1 MKQKKEPIVKDERTM
16 LLDGKI
22 AGELVLGMTCFIA
35 LSAFV
40 KSSILD
46 LDLVAYLPEMF
57 LLIAMGTYALLR
69 RISSGIDIR
78 DMLEKDSWLSR
89 LGSGLVFAVLMIA
102 MDVIGKREATSF
114 ILSPKYLIKILLE
127 IVVFA
132 ILTYLLEKPL
142 ALINRKKQEK
152 IEAELEEEEMR
163 LQLLNK
169 QIIDEREEG
178 LANKAGAETAGFLF
192 LALTV
197 FSVGSIFTSK
207 VGLSPIMVVALL
219 IVSGLYYSVRCQRLG
234 VRFISYSYLNVTGI
248 VAVTS
253 ILSLFIWAQNFQL
266 NQAVYQA
273 NPFHSKFLLVL
284 PITFLLN
291 LPIVWG
297 VNTLVMLLAKVEI
310 KRYEAYLD
318 QLEKEE

>member
-1 MKQKKEPIVKDERTM
+1 M
-16 LLDGKI
+16 
-22 AGELVLGMTCFIA
+22 
-35 LSAFV
+35 
-40 KSSILD
+40 
-46 LDLVAYLPEMF
+46 
-57 LLIAMGTYALLR
+57 
-69 RISSGIDIR
+69 
-78 DMLEKDSWLSR
+78 
-89 LGSGLVFAVLMIA
+89 
-102 MDVIGKREATSF
+102 
-114 ILSPKYLIKILLE
+114 
-127 IVVFA
+127 
-132 ILTYLLEKPL
+132 
-142 ALINRKKQEK
+142 
-152 IEAELEEEEMR
+152 
-163 LQLLNK
+163 NK

-234 VRFISYSYLNVTGI
+234 VKFISYSYLNATGI

-266 NQAVYQA
+266 NQAIYHN

-297 VNTLVMLLAKVEI
+297 MNTLVMLLAKVEK

-318 QLEKEE
+318 QLEKKE

>member
-1 MKQKKEPIVKDERTM
+1 
-16 LLDGKI
+16 
-22 AGELVLGMTCFIA
+22 
-35 LSAFV
+35 
-40 KSSILD
+40 
-46 LDLVAYLPEMF
+46 
-57 LLIAMGTYALLR
+57 
-69 RISSGIDIR
+69 
-78 DMLEKDSWLSR
+78 
-89 LGSGLVFAVLMIA
+89 
-102 MDVIGKREATSF
+102 
-114 ILSPKYLIKILLE
+114 
-127 IVVFA
+127 
-132 ILTYLLEKPL
+132 
-142 ALINRKKQEK
+142 
-152 IEAELEEEEMR
+152 MR

-178 LANKAGAETAGFLF
+178 LAHKAGAETAGFLF

-207 VGLSPIMVVALL
+207 VVLSPIKVVALL

-248 VAVTS
+248 VVVTS

-297 VNTLVMLLAKVEI
+297 VNTLVMLLAKVEK

>member
-1 MKQKKEPIVKDERTM
+1 
-16 LLDGKI
+16 
-22 AGELVLGMTCFIA
+22 
-35 LSAFV
+35 
-40 KSSILD
+40 
-46 LDLVAYLPEMF
+46 
-57 LLIAMGTYALLR
+57 
-69 RISSGIDIR
+69 
-78 DMLEKDSWLSR
+78 
-89 LGSGLVFAVLMIA
+89 
-102 MDVIGKREATSF
+102 
-114 ILSPKYLIKILLE
+114 
-127 IVVFA
+127 
-132 ILTYLLEKPL
+132 
-142 ALINRKKQEK
+142 
-152 IEAELEEEEMR
+152 MR

-207 VGLSPIMVVALL
+207 VGLIMVVALL
-219 IVSGLYYSVRCQRLG
+219 IASGFYYSVRCQRLG
-234 VRFISYSYLNVTGI
+234 VRFINYSYLNVMGI
-248 VAVTS
+248 VAVTLV
-253 ILSLFIWAQNFQL
+253 LSLFIWAQNFQL
-266 NQAVYQA
+266 NQAVYHS

-297 VNTLVMLLAKVEI
+297 MNFLVMLLAKVEK

>member
-1 MKQKKEPIVKDERTM
+1 MKNKEK
-16 LLDGKI
+16 
-22 AGELVLGMTCFIA
+22 A
-35 LSAFV
+35 
-40 KSSILD
+40 
-46 LDLVAYLPEMF
+46 
-57 LLIAMGTYALLR
+57 
-69 RISSGIDIR
+69 
-78 DMLEKDSWLSR
+78 
-89 LGSGLVFAVLMIA
+89 
-102 MDVIGKREATSF
+102 
-114 ILSPKYLIKILLE
+114 
-127 IVVFA
+127 
-132 ILTYLLEKPL
+132 
-142 ALINRKKQEK
+142 
-152 IEAELEEEEMR
+152 MR

-207 VGLSPIMVVALL
+207 VGLSPIMVVAL
-219 IVSGLYYSVRCQRLG
+219 YYSVRCQRLG
-234 VRFISYSYLNVTGI
+234 VKFISYSYLNVTGI

-297 VNTLVMLLAKVEI
+297 VNTLVMLLAKVEK